1 MFLKLG
7 EAFSIRPSDL
17 QPLDKLSSDIGLD
30 IENKMTKFAEQLKV
44 IAPQAKDF
52 LYFTCVMMHA
62 AEASLINDDGSPKK
76 MSNGK
81 LVTATWET
89 HGEDSIKWSC
99 SDKSILPYRNSNRD
113 IFREH
118 DLKLAYKAWVGRPLC
133 LDHQSQS
140 VDKIR
145 GVIVDTVYDEPRHR
159 VIALCAL
166 DKKNY
171 PDLADKVA
179 TGVSK
184 DVSMGVAV
192 GRAICSDCGRGART
206 EKEFCSHMKN
216 KSCYGEINTELS
228 PIELSLVV
236 NGADKKAKVKHI
248 IASDVSK
255 AAELLTDY
263 LQLKEAANKVS
274 TNDLESIKEELSKLT
289 EKVTGLI
296 NDSGNEDDESDAIGP
311 TRSKTNWAE
320 SIISDSTQF
329 NVPEAIPTYA
339 SALQVAILGAQT
351 KIASLQENLL
361 RLSKS
366 EESTMSTK
374 NAYFQGTEEPKPGQK
389 QYAVDPLN
397 EKAREL
403 DKNLVNITN
412 TGNDGMFPGDEQ
424 KKKDLLRLADEHE
437 RALFREAALKK
448 AKETLMS
455 KAYMQGTEEPKSGKG
470 PTYTPDPLEV
480 KDRALDKQMQGK
492 APFPNTGKVEELFPG
507 DLQAKK
513 DVCRASLKARFE
525 KVAMPD
531 GRVNRGASRWIVI
544 ANEQPILSATVDQI
558 TKGNTDALYDAV
570 ATQSFGKSILTR
582 IQQDGFEATASSLLQ
597 KSAQAAPPA
606 PAPAP
611 IADFGGEDITPP
623 ADVTGEEADPA
634 VIVEQLN
641 DLTNEMQT
649 KLDDLNEKVVGPVK
663 EDAENLGGVPA
674 AGDEAFA
681 MPDTGAVPAKSASQ
695 LMGMRKRVNAMLQDG
710 IADTTASLEK
720 HIKEIKT
727 ASSVY
732 EQSYT
737 SMTEGQRDYLNQ
749 LTVEAVKDA
758 RAMLNDTNKLMEA
771 VVKYAYG
778 TAELEKR
785 AQMTDVEKKNLGQTL
800 DQEAG
805 AWADQI
811 AGRTPS
817 VRTPAD
823 SVGGSNIGKVEK
835 ADPDM
840 AAALRGLSD
849 AMNADDSNIEKIE
862 KADPDVASAL
872 RGIEK
877 TLQGNRAANGDTED
891 NLKPSSGLID
901 DKHDVKLKAVPGESN
916 TFETVNAS
924 TKEERAMLRSK
935 LAEKAQNLGF
945 NALSDQ
951 AHPGGSVSAVDA
963 GNLSTKPS
971 IEAGFHVAK
980 DIKEEMLGL
989 ATMPPKVRKQ
999 AEAIQS
1005 LVAEGKLAVE
1015 DVDSLVSH
1023 GVDGDAVKYWKAMWG
1038 QAKDKES
1045 SEFASKLTTEHVK
1058 AAAAEEK
1065 AEFQGKIK
1073 RAYEMANAM
1082 LSRGMIAESQV
1093 DSQVGEIMKWNDAG
1107 FESFKNIVS
1116 RSPMVRQASV
1126 PMVGLTE
1133 SSFLVPSTSF
1143 EKTASSKESDLVS
1156 IFTEHFD
1163 SLGSK
1168 NRMF

>member
-30 IENKMTKFAEQLKV
+30 IETKMTKFAEQLKV

-62 AEASLINDDGSPKK
+62 AEAALVNDDGSPKK
-76 MSNGK
+76 MSNGS
-81 LVTATWET
+81 LVTATWEP

-99 SDKSILPYRNSNRD
+99 SDKSIMPYRNSNRD
-113 IFREH
+113 IFRAF
-118 DLKLAYKAWVGRPLC
+118 DLKLAYKNWVGRPLC

-171 PDLADKVA
+171 PDLADKVT

-389 QYAVDPLN
+389 QYAADPLN

-412 TGNDGMFPGDEQ
+412 TGNDGMFPGDDQ
-424 KKKDLLRLADEHE
+424 KKKDLLRLADAEE
-437 RALFREAALKK
+437 RALFREAALEK
-448 AKETLMS
+448 AKQKLG
-455 KAYMQGTEEPKSGKG
+455 YFNGTEEPKGNKKG
-470 PTYTPDPLEV
+470 PQYTPDPLEM
-480 KDRALDKQMQGK
+480 KDRQLDKQMVGK
-492 APFPNTGKVEELFPG
+492 SPFPNTGKVDELFPG
-507 DLQAKK
+507 DAATKEKL
-513 DVCRASLKARFE
+513 CRASLKARFE

-531 GRVNRGASRWIVI
+531 GRVNRGASRWVVI

-558 TKGNTDALYDAV
+558 TKGNTEVMYDAV
-570 ATQSFGKSILTR
+570 ATASFGKSILTR

-597 KSAQAAPPA
+597 PKTAQAAPPA
-606 PAPAP
+606 PPV
-611 IADFGGEDITPP
+611 DFGGVDADGITPP
-623 ADVTGEEADPA
+623 ADVTAEEADPA
-634 VIVEQLN
+634 VIVDQLG
-641 DLTNEMQT
+641 DLVGEMEA
-649 KLDDLNEKVVGPVK
+649 KLSDLEEKVVGPIQ
-663 EDAENLGGVPA
+663 EDAENLGAVPP

-681 MPDTGAVPAKSASQ
+681 IPEAGAVPAKSASQ
-695 LMGMRKRVNAMLQDG
+695 LMGMRKRVNAMLQEG
-710 IADTTASLEK
+710 ISDTTASLTK

-737 SMTEGQRDYLNQ
+737 SMTGTQRDYLNQ

-758 RAMLNDTNKLMEA
+758 RAALSDTSRLMEA

-785 AQMTDVEKKNLGQTL
+785 AQMTDAEKKNLGQTL

-805 AWADQI
+805 AYVDQI
-811 AGRTPS
+811 AGRTPA
-817 VRTPAD
+817 VRTPGGT
-823 SVGGSNIGKVEK
+823 VGQGSNISTVEK

-849 AMNADDSNIEKIE
+849 SMKADDGNLGKVE
-862 KADPDVASAL
+862 KADPEVGAAL
-872 RGIEK
+872 KGMSDAMK
-877 TLQGNRAANGDTED
+877 GDKAKADDGCGTDD
-891 NLKPSSGLID
+891 NDLKLKPAGD
-901 DKHDVKLKAVPGESN
+901 D
-916 TFETVNAS
+916 TFEVVNAS
-924 TKEERAMLRSK
+924 TKEDRALLRAK

-945 NALSDQ
+945 NSLSDQ
-951 AHPGGSVSAVDA
+951 AHPKGSVSAVEI

-971 IEAGFHVAK
+971 IEAGFHVQK

-989 ATMPPKVRKQ
+989 ANMPPKVRKQ
-999 AEAIQS
+999 AELIQS
-1005 LVAEGKLAVE
+1005 LVVEGKLAAD
-1015 DVDSLVSH
+1015 DVDELVSH
-1023 GVDGDAVKYWKAMWG
+1023 GVDADAVKYWKAMWG

-1045 SEFASKLTTEHVK
+1045 SEFATKLTTEHVK
-1058 AAAAEEK
+1058 AAAAEEN
-1065 AEFQGKIK
+1065 ATYQGKIK
-1073 RAYEMANAM
+1073 RAYEMANQM
-1082 LSRGMIAESQV
+1082 LTRGMIAESQV

-1107 FESFKNIVS
+1107 FESFKSLVS
-1116 RSPMVRQASV
+1116 RTPMVRQASV
-1126 PMVGLTE
+1126 PMVGLTD
-1133 SSFLVPSTSF
+1133 SGFLTPSGSF
-1143 EKTASSKESDLVS
+1143 EKTASKSDESDLLS
-1156 IFTEHFD
+1156 AFNAHFD
-1163 SLGSK
+1163 RLGVGNHK
-1168 NRMF
+1168 L